1 VRVSG
6 PITIYEENLEAGRL
20 TSWSWLLIE
29 EKGGP
34 SLLKRITGDAGFCIL
49 SDPGQAIR
57 KKIVEFVDTAK
68 GFSAVKLVCPGFP
81 VKVF

>member
-1 VRVSG
+1 
-6 PITIYEENLEAGRL
+6 
-20 TSWSWLLIE
+20 LLIE

-34 SLLKRITGDAGFCIL
+34 SLLKRISGDAGVCIL

-68 GFSAVKLVCPGFP
+68 GFSAVKLVCAGFP
-81 VKVF
+81 